1 MKSIRKRLDR
11 LVKMATRGKVDVVFF
26 TKLGEEEYEVS
37 YLEYDGKPR
46 KVANTYRTKEEAEK
60 VIEEIERSRPLT
72 IFWDDIALL

>member
-1 MKSIRKRLDR
+1 M
-11 LVKMATRGKVDVVFF
+11 KMATRGKVDVVFF